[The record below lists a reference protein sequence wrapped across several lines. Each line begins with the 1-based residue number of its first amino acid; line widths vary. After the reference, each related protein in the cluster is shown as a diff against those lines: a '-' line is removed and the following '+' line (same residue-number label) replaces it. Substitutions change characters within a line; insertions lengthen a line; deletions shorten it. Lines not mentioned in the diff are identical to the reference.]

1 MSVVSGIVG
10 AIAGADATESAAD
23 TSAAATRDAAQV
35 AQDVYKQTS
44 ANLKPYLEYGTSY
57 LPEMKKMLSGG
68 YDMNESPSA
77 QYALSQGTKTL
88 NRQLAA
94 RGLSGSGQASTA
106 LGDMANSV
114 AANDYQTR
122 YNMLQNALQ
131 TGVAAATQTGNAGGQ
146 LSANAANTANTLSN
160 IYSNRG
166 NQLSSLYG
174 GMGGA
179 SASTAGTA
187 LKAYDLYNKYNTG
200 EKAIETAEMFV

>member
-1 MSVVSGIVG
+1 MSIVSGSLG
-10 AIAGADATESAAD
+10 AVMGADATESAAE

-35 AQDVYKQTS
+35 AKDIYKETS
-44 ANLKPYLEYGTSY
+44 TNLKPYLDYGTSY
-57 LPEMKKMLSGG
+57 LTDMKKMLSGG

-106 LGDMANSV
+106 LGDLANST
-114 AANDYQTR
+114 AASDYQTR

-131 TGVAAATQTGNAGGQ
+131 TGVAAATQTGNAGAQ
-146 LSANAANTANTLSN
+146 LSSNAANTANTLSN

-174 GMGGA
+174 GLGGA
-179 SASTAGTA
+179 AASTAGSA
-187 LKAYDLYNKYNTG
+187 LKAYDLYSKYNTG
-200 EKAIETAEMFV
+200 AETAETAEMFI